1 MSKKQLKL
9 LSTLCIAGVASC
21 SVPASAQS
29 SVTLYGLIDGFV
41 GEVKNP
47 GAHSATV
54 MQGGGMSTSFWGIR
68 GTEDLGGGY
77 SAFFILESYFQP
89 NNGTYGRFPND
100 SFFSRNSYLGV
111 TTPYGSFRAGRLTT
125 PLYLSTINQNPFF
138 NSYTFSPWIFHTYK
152 GLGPQGV
159 VGDSGWNN
167 AVAYTTPNW
176 GGLSGQL
183 IYSFG
188 NSADQ
193 PSSKKWGGQLAY
205 GNGPLQLTANYQWIN
220 YSNVAGDISTALPA
234 VPGLQS
240 QATTQLAGSYN
251 FNVVR
256 VFAGYMNIR
265 DKATPGTVTTNTG
278 QIGVTI
284 PVRTA
289 SILADLAYSKSSGTN
304 SNDVHRMTGSIGYD
318 YPFSKRTDAY
328 AGFKYDH
335 YSGLSTGLTYG
346 VGLRHLF

>member
-1 MSKKQLKL
+1 M
-9 LSTLCIAGVASC
+9 
-21 SVPASAQS
+21 
-29 SVTLYGLIDGFV
+29 
-41 GEVKNP
+41 
-47 GAHSATV
+47 
-54 MQGGGMSTSFWGIR
+54 
-68 GTEDLGGGY
+68 
-77 SAFFILESYFQP
+77 
-89 NNGTYGRFPND
+89 
-100 SFFSRNSYLGV
+100 
-111 TTPYGSFRAGRLTT
+111 
-125 PLYLSTINQNPFF
+125 
-138 NSYTFSPWIFHTYK
+138 
-152 GLGPQGV
+152 
-159 VGDSGWNN
+159 
-167 AVAYTTPNW
+167 
-176 GGLSGQL
+176 
-183 IYSFG
+183 
-188 NSADQ
+188 
-193 PSSKKWGGQLAY
+193 GGQLAY